1 MTIDQLIFVG
11 FRGYVFALHRDTGEI
26 VWCNSQMHSGYVS
39 MLLDGD
45 RLIVSSSGYM
55 YCLDPLSGQILWHNP
70 LTGYGTG
77 VTHLVSVRGQS
88 SQVQIAD
95 AADADAQAAAS
106 SASASASASS

>member
-1 MTIDQLIFVG
+1 MTIDDLIFVG
-11 FRGYVFALHRDTGEI
+11 FRGYAFALHRDTGEMA
-26 VWCNSQMHSGYVS
+26 WCNSKMHSGYVT

-55 YCLDPLSGQILWHNP
+55 YCLDPMTGEILWHNP

-88 SQVQIAD
+88 SQVQVV
-95 AADADAQAAAS
+95 QAAEEEEQAS
-106 SASASASASS
+106 HSAATTST